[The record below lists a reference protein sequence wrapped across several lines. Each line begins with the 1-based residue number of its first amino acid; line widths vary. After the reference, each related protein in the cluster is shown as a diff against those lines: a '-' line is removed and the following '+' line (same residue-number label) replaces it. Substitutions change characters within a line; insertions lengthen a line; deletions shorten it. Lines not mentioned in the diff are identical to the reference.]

1 MGSYPSISLKQARDV
16 SFKYNQLKA
25 EGKDPKLE
33 KAKAKY
39 QDGNIF
45 ELVGN
50 KALETKHPSKPYGW
64 KSEEV
69 YTRNLSI
76 YNRLIL
82 PSLKTFDIKEI
93 EPYQIAGILEATT
106 PSYQR
111 KIKNLLDIIFNYAV
125 GKGIAKY
132 NIARD
137 IQADKEDPKG
147 FEFIHPIEDQY
158 NFSKIAK

>member
-111 KIKNLLDIIFNYAV
+111 KIKNLLEVLFLIMQL
-125 GKGIAKY
+125 
-132 NIARD
+132 ARVLL
-137 IQADKEDPKG
+137 
-147 FEFIHPIEDQY
+147 
-158 NFSKIAK
+158 NTT